1 MTTQKKATAKPVE
14 REEVTLIDRHTHGG
28 EPKKKGDKIRV
39 TPRQK
44 QWLIDHKKVAGPAD

>member
-28 EPKKKGDKIRV
+28 EPKKKGDKI
-39 TPRQK
+39 
-44 QWLIDHKKVAGPAD
+44 